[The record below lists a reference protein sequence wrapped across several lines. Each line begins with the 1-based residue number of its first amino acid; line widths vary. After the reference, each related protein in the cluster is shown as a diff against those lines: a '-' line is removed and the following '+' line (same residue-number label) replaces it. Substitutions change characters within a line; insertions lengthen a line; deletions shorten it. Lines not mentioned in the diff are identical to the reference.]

1 MVAKFSKIHVF
12 LVYTSQLV
20 KCFTPRKS
28 RFQCPKTLQ
37 DQDRLVLG
45 QQKNKCHSLG
55 AEEMFFFFSQ
65 QQFFLYPCYSP
76 PTEPQGLLEGMTV
89 KPLFINI
96 GLGLN
101 SINGY
106 HLTMVISHYAV
117 ILQHILI
124 DNTINDCSL
133 LELYALILA
142 RRPINPRRE

>member
-1 MVAKFSKIHVF
+1 MFFQFTPASWLNVLLPENHVF
-12 LVYTSQLV
+12 SAQKLYKIRTDQSCVN
-20 KCFTPRKS
+20 KRINATPQARK
-28 RFQCPKTLQ
+28 KW
-37 DQDRLVLG
+37 V
-45 QQKNKCHSLG
+45 
-55 AEEMFFFFSQ
+55 FFSQ